1 MYRFR
6 LKATFFSRVE
16 RRQKKTV
23 GAYSHIFSRHAKID
37 HRQFFH
43 LPVCLSLSSERR
55 PKEREGEEAREN
67 ERRQSMARM
76 NIDGPSRVWAK
87 PAPLSVSYIASHCFW
102 HQRFI
107 FAATADHFFRRLSS
121 LFARRSWLRDTLTSR
136 IERLRSNM
144 RAKTRAPASR
154 KIEDSLRLRVTDRE
168 KKRKDPYIRATA
180 PPLPVCEWPGA
191 FDKFLATPSTLRFSI
206 YSV

>member
-16 RRQKKTV
+16 CRQKKTV

-43 LPVCLSLSSERR
+43 LPVCLSLCSERR

-67 ERRQSMARM
+67 ERRQH
-76 NIDGPSRVWAK
+76 GPNEYRRSESRVGE

-136 IERLRSNM
+136 IERLRS
-144 RAKTRAPASR
+144 TRAQKPARPLHGRS
-154 KIEDSLRLRVTDRE
+154 KIHYAYV
-168 KKRKDPYIRATA
+168 
-180 PPLPVCEWPGA
+180 
-191 FDKFLATPSTLRFSI
+191 
-206 YSV
+206 